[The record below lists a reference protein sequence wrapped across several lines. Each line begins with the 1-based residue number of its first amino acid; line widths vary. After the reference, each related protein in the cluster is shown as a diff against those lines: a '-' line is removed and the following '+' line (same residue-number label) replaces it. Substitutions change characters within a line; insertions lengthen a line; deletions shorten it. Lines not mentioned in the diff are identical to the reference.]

1 MASSDEAAHAASETI
16 LSIPLISS
24 QGADAAVA
32 AEAATRAA
40 PLPSAPAAPTPQA
53 TSLVAAVLIPIV
65 GPQEVRPSSPGLRPQ
80 RFHRRQPVAPG
91 IREDHPTRKLSTCAG
106 LTMSETVSP
115 APSMIPARSEKMMGM
130 LNG

>member
-1 MASSDEAAHAASETI
+1 MASSDEAAQAASETI

-65 GPQEVRPSSPGLRPQ
+65 GPQEVRLHLGCGRNAFIADSLSHQ
-80 RFHRRQPVAPG
+80 AFATIIRQG
-91 IREDHPTRKLSTCAG
+91 S
-106 LTMSETVSP
+106 
-115 APSMIPARSEKMMGM
+115 
-130 LNG
+130 